1 MINRLGKRVL
11 DSKRNLNQLAV
22 LINQTA
28 YWLVVGPFRPKGFK
42 WRWTIRQVVQTGREA
57 VPIVTLIAAAI
68 GMILALQ
75 SAYQLR
81 RVGAL
86 TMVATLVSV
95 SVVRELGPLITAI
108 IVAGRSG
115 SAFAAEIASMQVAE
129 EVDAMKTMGLHPVKF
144 LVAPKVMGLVIALP
158 CLTLMADLIAIL
170 GGMAVGV
177 LGLGMSVDA
186 YYQQSLVFLE
196 IPDVINGLIK
206 SVFFALIISL
216 VGCYQGF
223 AVTGGAE
230 GVGRRT
236 TSSVVTAIFL
246 VILADVFFTLLNY
259 AVA

>member
-11 DSKRNLNQLAV
+11 DSRKNLNELAA

-42 WRWTIRQVVQTGREA
+42 WRWTIRQVVQTGKEA

-115 SAFAAEIASMQVAE
+115 SAFAAEIASMKVAE
-129 EVDAMKTMGLHPVKF
+129 EVDAMQTMGLHPVKF
-144 LVAPKVMGLVIALP
+144 LVAPKVMGLIIALP
-158 CLTLMADLIAIL
+158 CLTLMADLVAIL

-177 LGLGMSVDA
+177 MGLGISVGS

-196 IPDVINGLIK
+196 VPDVINGLIK

-223 AVTGGAE
+223 SVTGGAE

-259 AVA
+259 VVA

>member
-1 MINRLGKRVL
+1 MISRLGKRVL
-11 DSKRNLNQLAV
+11 DSKKNLNQLAV

-75 SAYQLR
+75 TAYQLR

-86 TMVATLVSV
+86 TLVATLVAV

-115 SAFAAEIASMQVAE
+115 SAFAAEIASMVVAE
-129 EVDAMKTMGLHPVKF
+129 EVDAMRTMGLHPVKF

-158 CLTLMADLIAIL
+158 CLTLIADLVAIL

-177 LGLGMSVDA
+177 LGLHINMET
-186 YYQQSLVFLE
+186 YYKQSLLFLE
-196 IPDVINGLIK
+196 VADVVNGLIK
-206 SVFFALIISL
+206 SVFFALIIAL

-246 VILADVFFTLLNY
+246 VIVADVFFTLLNY
-259 AVA
+259 LVA